1 MFYKVLGLMSGTS
14 LDGLDLAYCEFEIK
28 DDVWQYSIPKAT
40 TIPYNNELKE
50 KILLSEHSAPEYLS
64 YMDFY
69 LGKYFGKQAYNFLKD
84 NNLQVDFVSSH
95 GQTIFHQPD
104 KGFTTQIGNI
114 SALCSEAKTTV
125 VGDFRSLD
133 VALGGQGA
141 PLVPIGD
148 RLLFRDYDYCLNL
161 GGFSNISYEDNSKR
175 KAYDICPV
183 NMVLNYLASML
194 GKSFDDRGM
203 LARKGKINETLLNT
217 LNTLPYYK
225 DNVQK
230 SLGKEWVKQN
240 IFPILSNFPLRVED
254 LLATYTE
261 HIAVQMA
268 KHIKGSTLVTGGGA
282 YNDFLIEKLRERTE
296 QNIVI
301 PDKTTIDFKEALIFA
316 FLGVKRIRKEVNCL
330 ASVTGAKQ
338 DCCSGSVVCWNEI

>member
-28 DDVWQYSIPKAT
+28 DNVWHYSIPVAT
-40 TIPYNNELKE
+40 TIPYSNELKE
-50 KILLSEHSAPEYLS
+50 KILLTENSTPEYLS

-69 LGKYFGKQAYNFLKD
+69 LGKYFGKESYKFLKD
-84 NNLQVDFVSSH
+84 NNLKVDFVSSH
-95 GQTIFHQPD
+95 GQTIFHQPN

-114 SALCSEAKTTV
+114 SALCSEVQTTV

-148 RLLFRDYDYCLNL
+148 RLLFNDYDCCLNL
-161 GGFSNISYEDNSKR
+161 GGFSNISYENNSKR
-175 KAYDICPV
+175 EAYDICPV
-183 NMVLNYLASML
+183 NMVLNYLSSML
-194 GKSFDDRGM
+194 GKSFDDKGM
-203 LARKGKINETLLNT
+203 MARNGKIDETLLNT

-225 DNVQK
+225 NNVQK

-240 IFPILSNFPLRVED
+240 IFPLLENFPLRIED

-261 HIAVQMA
+261 HIAIQLS
-268 KHIKGSTLVTGGGA
+268 KHITGSTLLTGGGA
-282 YNDFLIEKLRERTE
+282 YNDFLVEKLREKTKY
-296 QNIVI
+296 QVIV

-316 FLGVKRIRKEVNCL
+316 FLGVKRMRKEVNCL

-338 DCCSGSVVCWNEI
+338 DCCSGLVVYWNKI